1 MRRFA
6 GNDRLI
12 HNEITSAAVDAPEN
26 ETFVESGVE
35 PSTPADLEI
44 QIAAGDVFIEGSPVS
59 VSSQTETVTDIS
71 GEVTESAYRYH
82 TLSVDETGTLV
93 VNTSP
98 TGEFDPETPSEPP
111 ITQVTEP
118 THPAGNCFIGTAFQ
132 VNDRIERV
140 YDGRYIIGELPNS
153 IITQGEGS
161 GLTAEFVDPQGE
173 GSGLDADTLRSNA
186 PDELDVD
193 KVDGLDAVEIVDA
206 SFSTSFDGDVT
217 FVEGQNRGAGIDDP
231 VTLIDVTGPG
241 RVLSGASLHGPGDA
255 QSRVRITVDGVSQTI
270 TPSQGGSQLNDIAQ
284 VSFPPIKFDSQ
295 FLIEHFTRS
304 GDTTSLQ
311 ASAWIKTDSI

>member
-44 QIAAGDVFIEGSPVS
+44 QIAPGDVFIEGSPVS
-59 VSSQTETVTDIS
+59 VSSQTETVTDVS
-71 GEVTESAYRYH
+71 GEVTQSGYRYH
-82 TLSVDETGTLV
+82 TLSVDPTGTLV
-93 VNTSP
+93 VNSSP

-111 ITQVTEP
+111 LTQVTEP

-173 GSGLDADTLRSNA
+173 GSGLDADT
-186 PDELDVD
+186 
-193 KVDGLDAVEIVDA
+193 VDGIE
-206 SFSTSFDGDVT
+206 GDVLNSLT
-217 FVEGQNRGAGIDDP
+217 YQTDSGSASQEAGDD
-231 VTLIDVTGPG
+231 
-241 RVLSGASLHGPGDA
+241 DA
-255 QSRVRITVDGVSQTI
+255 GGSETVDTFSAGLAVSAELT
-270 TPSQGGSQLNDIAQ
+270 AR
-284 VSFPPIKFDSQ
+284 VV
-295 FLIEHFTRS
+295 
-304 GDTTSLQ
+304 DTTSTGDVETECRLFARYEDGTRDEIQ
-311 ASAWIKTDSI
+311 SINENSRLGTSTGTFSLPDFDYDTASPIVSYEIDIWWNSFTNDTSNHEIEYTVVTIQ